1 MKFKITFSMV
11 FIFVASL
18 SFILVTGNV
27 LAGKQKSGSESVQE
41 LMIKLKQAYSTQN
54 VEIIYELCDFT
65 GADEQEI
72 RKLYKGFITD
82 YKPYTISSMTI
93 TGVDP
98 VEERMYADAGYKFNI
113 PVVGKIRI
121 YYEELLEKMKPAP
134 IVYYYVGVKD
144 ERYFFNALV
153 PDSEKDS
160 SQADN
165 SGDDDMIVIV
175 PVNEE

>member
-1 MKFKITFSMV
+1 MKSK
-11 FIFVASL
+11 IFVTIAVIFVVSFC
-18 SFILVTGNV
+18 FILASDNV

-41 LMIKLKQAYSTQN
+41 LMAKLKQAYSTN
-54 VEIIYELCDFT
+54 TVEIIYELCDFT

-72 RKLYKGFITD
+72 RKLYKGFIND
-82 YKPYTISSMTI
+82 YKPYSISSMTI

-98 VEERMYADAGYKFNI
+98 VEERMYVNAGYKFNI

-144 ERYFFNALV
+144 DRYFFNALV
-153 PDSEKDS
+153 PAGDNEN

-165 SGDDDMIVIV
+165 SSGDDMIVIV
-175 PVNEE
+175 PANEE